1 MGTSFRFR
9 RAPAGAGILTLLAA
23 AVLSPAAQADESMQ
37 AQIDA
42 LRAQV
47 AAMSGEL
54 NYLKDRQ
61 AILDCLKRYTRGADR
76 HDVELIKSAFWPDA
90 IISYGRPITVEEFA
104 TWANSLHAT
113 KFVQNQHHVTGQTVD
128 IQGNIAHV
136 ESYVVYFL
144 LSNEST
150 TGTNTIGSGRYVEQY
165 EKRNGEWRIKIREY
179 IPDVLFEGTTPIEM
193 CPPQLGCLG
202 KRDRSDISYM
212 RPLQPMKDR
221 PKQPGSMPD
230 KKKP

>member
-1 MGTSFRFR
+1 MGTSFCSK
-9 RAPAGAGILTLLAA
+9 RASAGTAMLILLAA
-23 AVLSPAAQADESMQ
+23 ALGTPVAQADESMQ

-104 TWANSLHAT
+104 TWANSLHAA

-144 LSNEST
+144 LSNDST

-193 CPPQLGCLG
+193 CPPELGCLG

-230 KKKP
+230 RKKP